1 MTDRSPPPIER
12 PPRASTH
19 PIKHLAAAMACV
31 GVSVSFAQDA
41 NQMDI
46 TARPHQTKAEGR
58 TLGCGIRIVGT
69 VPGKTDADVVP
80 VIDFA
85 LNLDEANG
93 VALVRGVFLEGTR
106 GALNSGQRPA
116 RQPIEAIWLRV
127 LGAADTAPPTGEY
140 VVSTSDPGAII
151 YATPMASAAMV
162 LDAAVQKRPVQFG
175 VRPKGADTDRLFNG
189 SIGIAPADQAQ
200 VAACAQTARAAQA
213 AAPKQ

>member
-1 MTDRSPPPIER
+1 MLC
-12 PPRASTH
+12 ASV
-19 PIKHLAAAMACV
+19 A
-31 GVSVSFAQDA
+31 VSFAQNA

-46 TARPHQTKAEGR
+46 TARPHQGKAEVR
-58 TLGCGIRIVGT
+58 TLGCGMRIVGT
-69 VPGKTDADVVP
+69 VPGKTDADTVP

-85 LNLDEANG
+85 LSLDEANG

-106 GALNSGQRPA
+106 GALNSGKRPD

-140 VVSTSDPGAII
+140 VASTSDPLAII

-162 LDAAVQKRPVQFG
+162 FDAAVQKRPVQFG
-175 VRPKGADTDRLFNG
+175 VRPKGADTDRLFSG
-189 SIGIAPADQAQ
+189 SIVIAPADQAQ
-200 VAACAQTARAAQA
+200 IAACAQTARAAQP

>member
-1 MTDRSPPPIER
+1 MPTGR
-12 PPRASTH
+12 
-19 PIKHLAAAMACV
+19 IKLLAAAMLCAGVAVCV
-31 GVSVSFAQDA
+31 AQDA

-46 TARPHQTKAEGR
+46 TARPHQSKAEGR

-69 VPGKTDADVVP
+69 VPGKTDADTVP

-85 LNLDEANG
+85 LSLDEANG

-106 GALNSGQRPA
+106 GALNSGKRPD

-140 VVSTSDPGAII
+140 VESTSDPRAII

-162 LDAAVQKRPVQFG
+162 LDAAVHKRPVQFG
-175 VRPKGADTDRLFNG
+175 VRPKGADTDRLFSG

-200 VAACAQTARAAQA
+200 IAACAQTARTAQP